1 MFHSKIELR
10 EVEII
15 VLCSSVIFGTT
26 TGQLVVMDYH
36 GNTIEVLNLSTQ
48 SIRQLV
54 YSCDK
59 FYPEAPDNSKYC
71 IDFS

>member
-10 EVEII
+10 EIEII
-15 VLCSSVIFGTT
+15 VLCFSVIFGTT